1 MSKFVLTKEFQE
13 DNLRWKIIYDPYKIK
28 RISYKYKE
36 YLPLSFQKRLS
47 SFVLQKNIL
56 DR

>member
-13 DNLRWKIIYDPYKIK
+13 DNLRWKIIYDPYKII